1 MIKSKSFLLKSSIF
15 LSAITSSSLALAADA
30 VDPVSGAFNT
40 LKEQV
45 TLLTG
50 QGWDLLISVTVTMIC
65 YKLVKKFF
73 NRAS

>member
-1 MIKSKSFLLKSSIF
+1 M
-15 LSAITSSSLALAADA
+15 
-30 VDPVSGAFNT
+30 
-40 LKEQV
+40 KEQV